1 MQKKL
6 LEQIQVKDTIT
17 RPDDEVCMPH
27 EAAAAKKE
35 RNYYMGF
42 LHLTYFTSLRR

>member
-27 EAAAAKKE
+27 EAK
-35 RNYYMGF
+35 
-42 LHLTYFTSLRR
+42 RRKREVEEE